1 VSDAV
6 TARFSGAA
14 LRAALTCLKA
24 SIDLNLLSQL
34 LKPDCTY
41 EDHVMT
47 LENEVVFSL
56 PCIAVLIGR
65 LEGVSSV
72 PVWAVPPCSICWR
85 SAALVWRC

>member
-34 LKPDCTY
+34 KPDCTY

-47 LENEVVFSL
+47 LENYVVFSL
-56 PCIAVLIGR
+56 PCIAILEGR

-72 PVWAVPPCSICWR
+72 PVWVVPPCSIRWR
-85 SAALVWRC
+85 SAALVLRR